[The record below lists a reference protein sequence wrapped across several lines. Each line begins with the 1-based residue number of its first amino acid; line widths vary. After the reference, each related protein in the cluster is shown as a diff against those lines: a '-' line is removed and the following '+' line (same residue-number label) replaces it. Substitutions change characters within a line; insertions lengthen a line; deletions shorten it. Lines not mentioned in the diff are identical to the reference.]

1 MDKPWSKLPKQ
12 QRDMLLNGTGD
23 KKIRFGYK
31 NQYGHSRWYEA
42 PFEGVI
48 ANLQRR
54 YEETQSEYLKAEL
67 ERYMSAKPCPTCNG
81 PRLKPESLAVT
92 VADRNIADVSALSIS
107 ASIAFFD
114 VLDLTQRG
122 ALVARQILK
131 E

>member
-12 QRDMLLNGTGD
+12 QRDMLLSGTGD

-42 PFEGVI
+42 PFEGVV

-67 ERYMSAKPCPTCNG
+67 ERYMSDKPCPACKG
-81 PRLKPESLAVT
+81 SRLKPESLAVS
-92 VADRNIADVSALSIS
+92 VSGHSIADVSSLSVSRAIE
-107 ASIAFFD
+107 FFD
-114 VLDLTQRG
+114 HIDMTEREG
-122 ALVARQILK
+122 MMAGGI
-131 E
+131 